1 MRTTLDI
8 PEDLMRDAQRLAGTS
23 SKTAT
28 VVYSLQELIRLK
40 KLQELR
46 RLRGKLKLDI
56 DLARLRRDRVHG

>member
-8 PEDLMRDAQRLAGTS
+8 PEELLRQAQLLAGTS

-28 VVYSLQELIRLK
+28 VIYSLQELIRLK

-46 RLRGKLKLDI
+46 RLRGKLALEV
-56 DLARLRRDRVHG
+56 DLSTLRRDRSHA